1 MNSYVKL
8 TKTFLAAIGMSKPQD
23 KRRKILMGIFAV
35 ICVVGVL
42 LPTTVGVGF
51 LVKVM
56 TDAFIPLGCATAGIQ
71 VMLQVICIFTVVFGI
86 LVIFNELYF
95 SNDIEYLLPWPL
107 RAWQI
112 VASKF
117 TAAYMNEN
125 IMQCLLVL
133 SCIVG
138 FGIGA
143 KIGLRNWLLSVIGI
157 ITLPIIPLAY
167 CAIVGMI
174 LMSFT
179 RLLRNKDM
187 IQRITMLCLFIV
199 LLNFVGS
206 ISTVKNMDI
215 IAYVGRVANGESGGF
230 AVLNYIFPH
239 VLLFVRM
246 IGEGSLIAT
255 VEYLALHAAV
265 IAVMLVIAELVYYR
279 GVIGL
284 TSSSGTEKKAELEK
298 LAASGRQHSAAWSY
312 FLKEVRILVRT
323 PVFFTNCVAINFV
336 WPVFVYAMY
345 KLQNTNSSVQ
355 RLRDLYVIGD
365 ERLQVGILAGVVGI
379 SVLITAINSI
389 SSGSIS
395 REGKNF
401 SFMKYIPMQ
410 YKVQWHVKA
419 LVGILFPAAGMLIYL
434 LPFLIIMKFPISH
447 TLYLTA
453 VCVLSVILVSY
464 MGIYVD
470 STQPKLVWDDEMNS
484 LRENF
489 NTFFAMGLAM
499 IFALIVCGGSCFAVY
514 FFHPPM
520 WVVRTI
526 VMVIVCA
533 GNIWIQVLSSR
544 NCERNIGEQEEL

>member
-1 MNSYVKL
+1 MNSYWKL

-23 KRRKILMGIFAV
+23 KRRKVVMSILALV
-35 ICVVGVL
+35 CVLGVL
-42 LPTTVGVGF
+42 LPTTVGVGI
-51 LVKVM
+51 LVEVM
-56 TDAFIPLGCATAGIQ
+56 TDAFMPLGCATAGIQ

-117 TAAYMNEN
+117 TAAFINEN

-143 KIGLRNWLLSVIGI
+143 RIGILNWILSVIGI
-157 ITLPIIPLAY
+157 VTLPIIPLAY
-167 CAIVGMI
+167 CAIAGML
-174 LMSFT
+174 LMGFT
-179 RLLRNKDM
+179 RLIRNKDM
-187 IQRITMLCLFIV
+187 IQRVTVLCLFLI

-206 ISTVKNMDI
+206 ISTMKNMDI
-215 IAYVGRVANGESGGF
+215 IAYVSQVANGQENGF
-230 AVLNYIFPH
+230 AVLNYVFPH
-239 VLLFVRM
+239 VLLFVKM

-255 VEYLALHAAV
+255 IEYFALHAV
-265 IAVMLVIAELVYYR
+265 VLAVMLVTAELLYFR

-284 TSSSGTEKKAELEK
+284 TSSGGTEKKVSLEK
-298 LAASGRQHSAAWSY
+298 IVASSRQHCAAWSY
-312 FLKEVRILVRT
+312 FMKEVRILVRT
-323 PVFFTNCVAINFV
+323 PAFFTNCVGINFV

-345 KLQNTNSSVQ
+345 KLQNTNSSLQ

-365 ERLQVGILAGVVGI
+365 ERLQMGILVGVMGI

-401 SFMKYIPMQ
+401 SFMKYIPVP
-410 YKVQWHVKA
+410 YAVQWHVKA
-419 LVGILFPAAGMLIYL
+419 LVGIVFPVAGMLIYM
-434 LPFLIIMKFPISH
+434 LPFLIVMKFPVLHI
-447 TLYLTA
+447 LYLTMI
-453 VCVLSVILVSY
+453 CVLSITFVAY

-470 STQPKLVWDDEMNS
+470 SIQPKLIWDDEMNS
-484 LRENF
+484 LRENY
-489 NTFFAMGLAM
+489 NTFFAMGLALV
-499 IFALIVCGGSCFAVY
+499 FVLVVCGGGCLMVY
-514 FFHPPM
+514 LFHPAM
-520 WVVRTI
+520 WIMRTI
-526 VMVIVCA
+526 IAVIVIGA
-533 GNIWIQVLSSR
+533 NVLAQGLSARS
-544 NCERNIGEQEEL
+544 CERNIAQQEET

>member
-1 MNSYVKL
+1 MAV
-8 TKTFLAAIGMSKPQD
+8 
-23 KRRKILMGIFAV
+23 FAMV
-35 ICVVGVL
+35 CVFGVL
-42 LPTTVGVGF
+42 LPTIIGVGV

-56 TDAFIPLGCATAGIQ
+56 TDAFLPLGCGTAGIQ

-143 KIGLRNWLLSVIGI
+143 GIGPLNWVLSIIGI

-167 CAIVGMI
+167 CAIVGML

-179 RLLRNKDM
+179 RLIRNKDV
-187 IQRITMLCLFIV
+187 IQRVTVLALFLV

-206 ISTVKNMDI
+206 ISTIKNMDI
-215 IAYVGRVANGESGGF
+215 IAYVGQVASGKSGGLV
-230 AVLNYIFPH
+230 VLNYVFPH
-239 VLLFVRM
+239 VLLFVKM

-255 VEYLALHAAV
+255 VEYFLLHMIVLV
-265 IAVMLVIAELVYYR
+265 IMLVIAELVYFR

-284 TSSSGTEKKAELEK
+284 TSASGTAKKEEIEK
-298 LAASGRQHSAAWSY
+298 LVSSSRQHSAAWSY

-323 PVFFTNCVAINFV
+323 PVFFTNCVGINFV

-345 KLQNTNSSVQ
+345 KLQNTNSSLQ

-365 ERLQVGILAGVVGI
+365 ERLQVGFLVGIVGI

-401 SFMKYIPMQ
+401 SFMKYIPVP
-410 YKVQWHVKA
+410 YALQWHVKA
-419 LVGILFPAAGMLIYL
+419 MVGILFPVAGMLIYL
-434 LPFLIIMKFPISH
+434 LPFLIIMKFPILH
-447 TLYLTA
+447 ILYLT
-453 VCVLSVILVSY
+453 VICVLAITFVGY

-484 LRENF
+484 LRENY

-499 IFALIVCGGSCFAVY
+499 LFVLIVCGGSCLAVY
-514 FFHPPM
+514 YLHPAM
-520 WVVRTI
+520 WIIRAVVA
-526 VMVIVCA
+526 VIVVGA
-533 GNIWIQVLSSR
+533 NIWVQVLTAK
-544 NCERNIGEQEEL
+544 NCERNIAEQEEM